1 MKRIFLI
8 FTVFFGFFGLLRAQD
23 KPADPKAL
31 ELFIEGKTF
40 ELQDNYIAA
49 ISRYEAALKI
59 EKAAGIYF
67 TLSKLYYNVSQYQK
81 ALDNGLEALKKDP
94 DNASYEEN
102 VADCYIIFNDYK
114 NALIYLKEVSEKK
127 PDDINI
133 LYNVGRIYEAL
144 KQPSDAIKYYEK
156 ITDNYQYDETVLE
169 RMVDIYEGY
178 KDYANVAATIEK
190 LLSLDP
196 TDMQLKLSAAAA
208 YLKIPDYDSALK
220 IYEDILKTDP
230 KNKDVQTET
239 IKIYFRQHRNN
250 EAFEKYG
257 KMIDRDTVDF
267 MTKIGIAAAFLEA
280 SAEDKESLD
289 VARSILVTL
298 RNAYPNE
305 WMPDYYLALI
315 DAKENNVGLAEQK
328 MKDVLVRADTSIE
341 AYVQVGFFY
350 YEANRF
356 PDALEVFRKGVDKF
370 PQDFRLNYFA
380 GNTLYRM
387 GKEKDALPYLEA
399 AYKITPSDL
408 NVISNLGLIYD
419 NEQMDNDCERIYD
432 EAVKLYPD
440 NALILNNY
448 AYHLAEREKRLKDAE
463 EMSRKSLDKEPNN
476 SSYLDTYGWVLFKMK
491 DYKNARNYIEKA
503 IKVGGDATLFEH
515 LGDINEALGDI
526 VTALKNWNEALKKE
540 PDNKDLIYKIEK
552 YK

>member
-1 MKRIFLI
+1 MNKIFLI
-8 FTVFFGFFGLLRAQD
+8 FALFLAFFGSLGAQE

-49 ISRYEAALKI
+49 VGKYEAALKI
-59 EKAAGIYF
+59 EKAAGIYY

-81 ALDNGLEALKKDP
+81 ALDNGLEALKRDP
-94 DNASYEEN
+94 DNADYEEN

-144 KQPSDAIKYYEK
+144 KQPSEAIKCYEK
-156 ITDNYQYDETVLE
+156 ITENYQYDETVLE

-190 LLSLDP
+190 LLTLDP
-196 TDMQLKLSAAAA
+196 TDTQLKLSAAAA
-208 YLKIPDYDSALK
+208 YMKIPDYDSALK
-220 IYEDILKTDP
+220 IYEEILKTDP
-230 KNKDVQTET
+230 KNKDVQTEA
-239 IKIYFRQHRNN
+239 IKIYFRENRIN

-257 KMIDRDTVDF
+257 KLIDRDTVDF
-267 MTKIGIAAAFLEA
+267 TTKIGIAAAFLEA
-280 SAEDKESLD
+280 SAEDSASLN
-289 VARSILVTL
+289 VAKSILTTL
-298 RNAYPNE
+298 KNAYPNE

-328 MKDVLVRADTSIE
+328 LKDVLARADTSTE

-356 PDALEVFRKGVDKF
+356 PDAFDVFKKGVEKF

-387 GKEKDALPYLEA
+387 GREKDAIPYLEA
-399 AYKITPSDL
+399 AYSITPSDL

-419 NEQMDNDCERIYD
+419 NEHMDSDCERIYD

-448 AYHLAEREKRLKDAE
+448 AYYLAVRGKRLKEAE
-463 EMSRKSLDKEPNN
+463 EMSRKSLEKEPNN
-476 SSYLDTYGWVLFKMK
+476 SSYLDTYGWVMFKMK
-491 DYKNARNYIEKA
+491 DYKNAKNYVEKA
-503 IKVGGDATLFEH
+503 IKAGGDATLYEH
-515 LGDINEALGDI
+515 LGDINEATGDI
-526 VTALKNWNEALKKE
+526 VTALKDWNEALKKE